1 VNAFTR
7 FQRAVELRIIAE
19 REERMATMAPQRV
32 ETAALSPGE
41 MAARAAARRKALQD
55 ELTAQV
61 RAMRVVR
68 PDLSAR
74 EARVEVHH
82 MRREAAREE
91 QRAAEEERMRM
102 AAEVVR
108 LVMAG
113 RTMREV
119 ADTLGL
125 DDEKQAYAEWRW
137 ATRRRAKL

>member
-1 VNAFTR
+1 MNAFLR
-7 FQRAVELRIIAE
+7 NVEARRLVE
-19 REERMATMAPQRV
+19 HEERMATMTPQRI
-32 ETAALSPGE
+32 ETATLSPGE
-41 MAARAAARRKALQD
+41 MAARAVARRKELQD

-61 RAMRVVR
+61 RALRATR
-68 PDLSAR
+68 PELSSR
-74 EARVEVHH
+74 EARVEVRR

-91 QRAAEEERMRM
+91 QRAAEEERMRT

-125 DDEKQAYAEWRW
+125 DDEKQAFAEWRW